1 MERSIRVMW
10 RSAKDRGTNDN
21 NCCSCSNI
29 INRRIR
35 NMVKQLD
42 EIGRD
47 RDPQVVSMIVFFLA
61 SSCLV
66 EIDE

>member
-1 MERSIRVMW
+1 MARSIRVMW
-10 RSAKDRGTNDN
+10 RSAKDRGTNDS
-21 NCCSCSNI
+21 NCCI
-29 INRRIR
+29 INDIINIGRRIR

-47 RDPQVVSMIVFFLA
+47 RDPQVVSMIVFFLV

-66 EIDE
+66 LS

>member
-1 MERSIRVMW
+1 MARSIRVMW

-21 NCCSCSNI
+21 NCCSCNDR
-29 INRRIR
+29 RRIR

-47 RDPQVVSMIVFFLA
+47 RDPQVIVSMIVFFLVL
-61 SSCLV
+61 SRLMI
-66 EIDE
+66 E

>member
-1 MERSIRVMW
+1 MW

-21 NCCSCSNI
+21 NCNCND
-29 INRRIR
+29 INNRRRIR

>member
-1 MERSIRVMW
+1 
-10 RSAKDRGTNDN
+10 
-21 NCCSCSNI
+21 
-29 INRRIR
+29 
-35 NMVKQLD
+35 MVKQLD